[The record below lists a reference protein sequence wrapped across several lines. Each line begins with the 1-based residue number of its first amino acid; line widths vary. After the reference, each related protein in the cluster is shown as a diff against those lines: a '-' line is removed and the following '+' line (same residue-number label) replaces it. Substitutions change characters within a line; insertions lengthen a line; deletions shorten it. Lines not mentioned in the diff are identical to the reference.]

1 MIKSNIKLIWELTAN
16 NAWIMVDQSYANVH
30 WTFRT
35 KQKAP
40 KGQHRV
46 PQEDGLV
53 GVVCGSSLLSKWKS
67 EKDLQ

>member
-30 WTFRT
+30 RTFRT
-35 KQKAP
+35 KKKAP

-46 PQEDGLV
+46 PQEDELV
-53 GVVCGSSLLSKWKS
+53 CVVCGSSLLSKWKS